1 LKTNP
6 SAACEKFNFYDEFS
20 SVKFEFVAM
29 TDDESYMLEQPEVEI
44 LLISANSTKP
54 SDETGV
60 DPEIF
65 EQSEEEIKL
74 IR

>member
-44 LLISANSTKP
+44 LLLSANSTKP
-54 SDETGV
+54 SE
-60 DPEIF
+60 
-65 EQSEEEIKL
+65 
-74 IR
+74 